1 MRSKANSLQIPTAEV
16 FEPLLAPAR
25 YKGAWGGRGSAKSH
39 FFAGLMVEDHFANPG
54 FRSVCIREV
63 QKTLQQ
69 SAKRLIEDK
78 LAEFRLGEAQ
88 GFKVFREVIE
98 TPGDGLII
106 FQGMQDHT
114 ADSIKSL
121 EGFDRAWVE
130 EAQSLSHR
138 SLTLLRP
145 TLRKEG
151 SQIWFSWNPRNEFD
165 AVDQFLRKKPPEGA
179 LVVRSNWSDNPWF
192 TATLED
198 ERLHDKEA
206 YPELY
211 DNVWE
216 GAYSD
221 DASQIFIPARLV
233 LEAEKSTVEPS
244 PSATVVWG
252 LDVGRQGDDSALCKR
267 RGNALLE
274 PVKAFH
280 RPDTMQV
287 VSFVLSELLQTAH
300 HAPDR
305 FPKMLVI
312 DANGMGWGVF
322 DRLRQIQ
329 RENTRHAEGVDI
341 PNLKNLR
348 IVDLNVSKAPTIK
361 QAVRSLRDEL
371 WYKGREWLESGIA
384 NLPDDAELR
393 RELTSVRYAEDSSGR
408 IQIESKK
415 DAAKRGI
422 DSWNRADAF
431 LLTFGG
437 GADSVTASK
446 NSYGAPI
453 NYPKTRGYV

>member
-1 MRSKANSLQIPTAEV
+1 
-16 FEPLLAPAR
+16 
-25 YKGAWGGRGSAKSH
+25 
-39 FFAGLMVEDHFANPG
+39 
-54 FRSVCIREV
+54 
-63 QKTLQQ
+63 
-69 SAKRLIEDK
+69 
-78 LAEFRLGEAQ
+78 
-88 GFKVFREVIE
+88 
-98 TPGDGLII
+98 
-106 FQGMQDHT
+106 
-114 ADSIKSL
+114 
-121 EGFDRAWVE
+121 
-130 EAQSLSHR
+130 
-138 SLTLLRP
+138 
-145 TLRKEG
+145 
-151 SQIWFSWNPRNEFD
+151 
-165 AVDQFLRKKPPEGA
+165 
-179 LVVRSNWSDNPWF
+179 
-192 TATLED
+192 
-198 ERLHDKEA
+198 
-206 YPELY
+206 
-211 DNVWE
+211 
-216 GAYSD
+216 
-221 DASQIFIPARLV
+221 
-233 LEAEKSTVEPS
+233 
-244 PSATVVWG
+244 
-252 LDVGRQGDDSALCKR
+252 
-267 RGNALLE
+267 
-274 PVKAFH
+274 
-280 RPDTMQV
+280 
-287 VSFVLSELLQTAH
+287 VLSELLQTAH

-384 NLPDDAELR
+384 NLPDDPELR

-453 NYPKTRGYV
+453 NYPKQRGYV